1 MSQLAIERWGVV
13 RISRSE
19 RGWFMEENIFAEH
32 NKMSKCMGSPSLLQ
46 SDGETGNIRIRQ
58 ISLGL
63 RIHSRPKG
71 PCKAHRAINTTSTAH
86 KAAYSSVRV

>member
-32 NKMSKCMGSPSLLQ
+32 NKMSKCMGSPSLCKVMVRLV
-46 SDGETGNIRIRQ
+46 
-58 ISLGL
+58 ISGL
-63 RIHSRPKG
+63 DR
-71 PCKAHRAINTTSTAH
+71 
-86 KAAYSSVRV
+86 